1 MKFISLLTEAD
12 YSKYDQHDRR
22 AQKQLTSRPDYN
34 YIFIGR
40 GSVKKPLKNDMDS
53 YFNLHIEIKESKI
66 SFYLHGIL
74 IFY

>member
-1 MKFISLLTEAD
+1 MLTEAD

-53 YFNLHIEIKESKI
+53 YLDQFAHIEIKESKI
-66 SFYLHGIL
+66 SFYLHVIL